1 MIYSLLIINK
11 AGGLIYNREYNEGLS
26 RLSSNDYLVLAG
38 TFHGY
43 FSLAFAFAFRL
54 KLMLQHS
61 FDNSTTL
68 SNTRLVWYPSPGD
81 RCIPSPMLSNFNR

>member
-26 RLSSNDYLVLAG
+26 RLSSNDNLVLAG

-43 FSLAFAFAFRL
+43 FAFFHF
-54 KLMLQHS
+54 
-61 FDNSTTL
+61 STET
-68 SNTRLVWYPSPGD
+68 D
-81 RCIPSPMLSNFNR
+81 RFVEFT